1 MLKKYSEK
9 LLGSRIGSKRSHL
22 TKKTLNKVFLVK
34 KVLIKGKAQKSIPSG
49 EIHWKYILKRYMT
62 DSIRNDEMLLDSPAE
77 AMMIS

>member
-1 MLKKYSEK
+1 MLKKVLRK
-9 LLGSRIGSKRSHL
+9 AVGLKNRL
-22 TKKTLNKVFLVK
+22 KKITFNQKSAQQSFFGQ